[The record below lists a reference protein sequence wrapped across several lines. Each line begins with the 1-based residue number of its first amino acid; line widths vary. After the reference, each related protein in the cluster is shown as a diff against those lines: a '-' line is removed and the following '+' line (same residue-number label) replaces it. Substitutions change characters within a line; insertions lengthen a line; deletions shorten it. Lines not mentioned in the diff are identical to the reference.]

1 MLMGV
6 CYRGLMEVMGGCGE
20 RRQKR
25 QIDRHTDLQPDA
37 VPPHPL
43 LALCHAPSSPPE
55 LSLACQNQSR
65 DAMLSVSHVPVWTG

>member
-1 MLMGV
+1 MSVNGSVLQGTDGG
-6 CYRGLMEVMGGCGE
+6 YGGLWGE
-20 RRQKR
+20 EAEK
-25 QIDRHTDLQPDA
+25 IDRHTDLQPDA
-37 VPPHPL
+37 ILPHPL